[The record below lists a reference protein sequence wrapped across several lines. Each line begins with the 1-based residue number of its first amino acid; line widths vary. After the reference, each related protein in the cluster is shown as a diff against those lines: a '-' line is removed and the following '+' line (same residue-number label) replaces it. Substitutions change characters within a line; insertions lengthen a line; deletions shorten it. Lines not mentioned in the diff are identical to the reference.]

1 MGAMTVTRAEMEP
14 AAASG
19 GVQVDVWS
27 LGVLAY
33 ELLTAELP
41 FSGGS
46 MRVTLER
53 IMSNEVMY
61 PNYVS
66 PLARDFMS
74 RCLQSNPRARPTVDE
89 LRQHRWICQRYDM
102 ET

>member
-1 MGAMTVTRAEMEP
+1 M
-14 AAASG
+14 
-19 GVQVDVWS
+19 DVWS

-53 IMSNEVMY
+53 IMRNEVLY

-74 RCLQSNPRARPTVDE
+74 RCLQSNPRVRPTVDE
-89 LRQHRWICQRYDM
+89 LRRHRWICQRYDM

>member
-1 MGAMTVTRAEMEP
+1 
-14 AAASG
+14 
-19 GVQVDVWS
+19 
-27 LGVLAY
+27 VLAY

-46 MRVTLER
+46 MRVTLEL
-53 IMSNEVMY
+53 IMRNDVMY

-89 LRQHRWICQRYDM
+89 LRTHAWICQHYDVGA
-102 ET
+102 